1 MSSLKDNSNYTVSF
15 IIPNWNHKKILS
27 ECIASIYAANDSI
40 LKDVIVVDNASTDGS
55 SEYMKNMYPDILW
68 IQNDTNLGFAKAVN
82 QGILLSKGD
91 FLFLLNNDI
100 KLMKDTTE
108 KLLSPL
114 LENPDI
120 GAAAP
125 VLYYP
130 NGKIQISC
138 RRFPTPSALLLEL
151 LGINKIGNFR
161 RWKLQREEHLVDGN
175 VLQPM
180 ASALMVKRQCWN
192 AVGPLDEEFPI
203 FFNDVDW
210 CYRLYKNTA
219 YKIYLYPDAKAI
231 HHEGASVKN
240 LGYKKS
246 IEFYKGILRFYFKHY
261 GKMSSLYREHT
272 GNK

>member
-1 MSSLKDNSNYTVSF
+1 MVSF
-15 IIPNWNHKKILS
+15 VIPNWNHKQMLS
-27 ECIASIYAANDSI
+27 ECIASIYSNSDFI
-40 LKDVIVVDNASTDGS
+40 QKDVIVVDNASTDGS
-55 SEYMKNMYPDILW
+55 SDHIKKMYPEIIW
-68 IQNDTNLGFAKAVN
+68 IQNKTNLGYAKAIN

-100 KLMKDTTE
+100 KLMEDTSE
-108 KLLSPL
+108 KLLTLL
-114 LENPDI
+114 LENPGI

-138 RRFPTPSALLLEL
+138 RRFPTPSALLLEF
-151 LGINKIGNFR
+151 LGINKMGRFY
-161 RWKLQREEHLVDGN
+161 RWKLRKDEHLLDGT

-210 CYRLYKNTA
+210 CYRLYKDTA
-219 YKIYLYPDAKAI
+219 YTIHLYPEAKAI
-231 HHEGASVKN
+231 HHEGASVKD
-240 LGYKKS
+240 LGYKKN
-246 IEFYKGILRFYFKHY
+246 IEFYKGLARFYLKHFISTPSKQKK
-261 GKMSSLYREHT
+261 GMLHE
-272 GNK
+272 